1 MQDVAVIRDRSVSGE
16 AWPLGL
22 PCFDRV
28 RKEGAVSTVE
38 TGGCLCGKVRFAT
51 TGPLREVIFC
61 HCAQCRRQSGLY
73 FAATSVPA
81 AGLVIQGQEHVTW
94 YAASDFARRGFCGI
108 CGTLLFWKPGAE
120 ARYAILAGAFDRPA
134 CLVPGHHICTSG
146 RPEFYRISDGLPQY
160 AGDGPGVVTA
170 AG

>member
-1 MQDVAVIRDRSVSGE
+1 MQDQ
-16 AWPLGL
+16 
-22 PCFDRV
+22 
-28 RKEGAVSTVE
+28 E

-61 HCAQCRRQSGLY
+61 HCSQCRRQSGLY

-81 AGLVIQGQEHVTW
+81 DRLALEGEGNITW
-94 YAASDFARRGFCGI
+94 FAASTFAKRGFCAT
-108 CGTLLFWKPGAE
+108 CGTLLFWKPNEE

-134 CLVPGHHICTSG
+134 ALQAGYHICTSG
-146 RPEFYRISDGLPQY
+146 KPDFYRISDGLPQY
-160 AGDGPGVVTA
+160 PGDGPGVVTA